1 MIYRLPGWVWGGAA
15 LLALIA
21 GMINVVGL
29 LGVHHHGLTHVTGSA
44 SAMGLELAQGGLTA
58 ACRFGLL
65 ILAFVAGAVLSGVV
79 VRNANLRLG
88 RRYGVAL
95 MIESALLIAA
105 ALLLTRGL
113 GGGEYLLSAAA
124 GLQNA
129 MASTYS
135 GAIVRTT
142 HVTGIFTD
150 IGILIGHAVRGEPFE
165 VRKLSLLLTIA
176 AGFILGSVIGAWV
189 FDAMGYATLW
199 VPAVVTGLS
208 GLVYFGV
215 YHYGTRWRPPPHG
228 AG

>member
-44 SAMGLELAQGGLTA
+44 SAMGLELAQGSLPT

-65 ILAFVAGAVLSGVV
+65 ILAFVAGAVLSAVV

-105 ALLLTRGL
+105 ALLLTRGRS
-113 GGGEYLLSAAA
+113 GGEYLLSAAA

-150 IGILIGHAVRGEPFE
+150 IGILIGHALRGEPFE
-165 VRKLSLLLTIA
+165 ARKLSLLITIA
-176 AGFILGSVIGAWV
+176 VGFIGGSAVGGVV
-189 FDAMGYATLW
+189 FQTMGFSTLW
-199 VPAVVTGLS
+199 VLAAVTGI
-208 GLVYFGV
+208 GGAVYFVV
-215 YHYGTRWRPPPHG
+215 YHWYRSRSAMSP
-228 AG
+228 AR